1 MKLIYRIII
10 RLSIFLSV
18 ILTLWATFFYIAIM
32 DEINDEVDDSLEDYS
47 EQIMIR
53 FLAGE
58 ELPSKSSNSNN
69 QYYLSEVTVEYAQKR
84 PHISYVDS
92 MVYIPLKRETE
103 PARILTTIY
112 RDDVGKY
119 YELVVSTPTIEKKDL
134 KEAILYWII
143 FLYVGLLLVIIA
155 VNIWV
160 YQRSNRP
167 LHKLLAWMDEYKIGG
182 KNIPLNN
189 DTDIAEFKKLNE
201 AAIRNM
207 KRAEELF
214 EEQKL
219 FIGNASHEI
228 QTPLAVCRNRLENL
242 MEDETLTEN
251 QLNELAKT
259 HQTLTY
265 ITKLNRS
272 LLLLSK
278 IDNGQ
283 FADTNDIEFNV
294 VIKKSVQDFEEVY
307 SYMNIQTRIN
317 EAGELNVRM
326 SETLASILINNL
338 LKNCYIHNVM
348 NGKLFIE
355 ISSSKL
361 IFKNTGQN
369 FPLNPKLIFE
379 RFYQGNKKDG
389 STGLGLAL
397 VKSVCNIQ
405 NLHLNYSFED
415 NLHCFEISVEKI

>member
-10 RLSIFLSV
+10 RLSVILSV
-18 ILTLWATFFYIAIM
+18 VLALWATFFYYTII

-47 EQIMIR
+47 EQIIVR

-69 QYYLSEVTVEYAQKR
+69 QYYLTEVTSEYAHSR
-84 PHISYVDS
+84 PHITYIDS

-112 RDDVGKY
+112 QDEDEKY

-143 FLYVGLLLVIIA
+143 FLYAGLLVVIIL

-160 YQRSNRP
+160 YQNSNRP
-167 LHKLLAWMDEYKIGG
+167 LHRLLAWLDEYKIGG
-182 KNIPLNN
+182 NNAPLKN
-189 DTDIAEFKKLNE
+189 DTDISEFKKLNE
-201 AAIRNM
+201 SAVRNM
-207 KRAEELF
+207 KRAEEVF
-214 EEQKL
+214 EEQKQ

-251 QLNELAKT
+251 QLEELVKT
-259 HQTLTY
+259 HQTLEY
-265 ITKLNRS
+265 ITKLNKS

-283 FADTNDIEFNV
+283 FTDTKDIELNSL
-294 VIKKSVQDFEEVY
+294 IKKFIQDYEEVY
-307 SYMNIQTRIN
+307 SHMNICT
-317 EAGELNVRM
+317 ELIETGTFSITMND
-326 SETLASILINNL
+326 TLASILVNNL
-338 LKNCYIHNVM
+338 IKNSYVHNTE
-348 NGKLFIE
+348 NGQLIIE
-355 ISSSKL
+355 ISPSKL
-361 IFKNTGQN
+361 IFKNTGQD
-369 FPLNPKLIFE
+369 FPLNSKLIFE
-379 RFYQGNKKDG
+379 RFYQGSKREG

-397 VKSVCNIQ
+397 VKSICDMKK
-405 NLHLNYSFED
+405 LHLSYHFND
-415 NLHCFEISVEKI
+415 NLHCFEISF